1 MTQIRDYAAE
11 YDQHLLTKARQLAG
25 LNTSEDRRAWL
36 LSHTENDSW
45 GAEIA
50 AEGDD
55 GIISAYLFGITKAT
69 LGELVRWL
77 ERIPEAHRG

>member
-25 LNTSEDRRAWL
+25 LTTSEDRREWL
-36 LSHTENDSW
+36 LDHSGHDPWGTELAAGGNDTL
-45 GAEIA
+45 
-50 AEGDD
+50 
-55 GIISAYLFGITKAT
+55 ISAYLFGMTKAT